1 MNQTSFS
8 GLQPFLRPWAAWL
21 LSVAPLAGARSV
33 HVTSV
38 KRSRAQQAALY
49 KSYLAGRSQFP
60 AAPPGRSKHELG
72 LAFDIV
78 TVPFAALYTLGSWW
92 RSLDGEW
99 SSKDPIH
106 FAARSG
112 SAAPP
117 AASDAVRTP
126 LGTISFN
133 TFLERYRNLG
143 RF

>member
-8 GLQPFLRPWAAWL
+8 GLQPFLKPWAAWL

-33 HVTSV
+33 RVTSV
-38 KRSRAQQAALY
+38 RRSRAQQAELY
-49 KSYLAGRSQFP
+49 RNYLAGRSQFP
-60 AAPPGRSKHELG
+60 AAPPGSSKHELG

-78 TVPFAALYTLGSWW
+78 TVPFEALYTLGSWW
-92 RSLDGEW
+92 LSLDGEW
-99 SSKDPIH
+99 SRRDAIH

-112 SAAPP
+112 SAAAPRP
-117 AASDAVRTP
+117 SDAVRTP
-126 LGTISFN
+126 VGVISFN